1 MEAWRVEA
9 GATKDEAVPTR
20 LTRAIAEAAICR
32 TEVLMI
38 YLLIPLNEKKVEVS
52 DCYSRGEDLGFL

>member
-20 LTRAIAEAAICR
+20 LRRAIAVATICK

-38 YLLIPLNEKKVEVS
+38 YLLRPLNEKKVEVS